1 MLNVECGTKER
12 TERKEKGY
20 AYKSSKRQRS
30 TLWGNHAC
38 PDQTARAFH
47 HVKLA
52 DCPAGD

>member
-1 MLNVECGTKER
+1 MLNIERGMKER

-38 PDQTARAFH
+38 PDQTAGALH
-47 HVKLA
+47 YVKLA
-52 DCPAGD
+52 DCPSRD